1 MNFSC
6 LQENL
11 QKGLQF
17 VSHITGREQSLPIL
31 SSILFKT
38 QDGLLTLYAT
48 NLEIGAS
55 CSIRGKIEKEGSIA
69 LPSKIFTEYIS
80 LLPKEKIDIELHDN
94 NILHVKCQNYS
105 TKIKGLDPNEFPLI
119 PQLESPQQFEFQ
131 TEELKKAFQCTLF
144 TVSPQETKQ
153 ELSGLLCLF
162 NHEQNTVVCVG
173 TDAYRLAEYTLSP
186 SQEIPLTESVI
197 IPLRT
202 AQEVLRMMQQDTSG
216 KIRMEWN
223 EHQIAF
229 YCDSYQLIS
238 KRIQGTYPDYTQII
252 PQSFATKI
260 VLDVDECSKAVKTT
274 SLFSKSSLSDIHI
287 QCLSTNRD
295 QGRLL
300 FSSSNAATGESVVQL
315 EVEMQGSENAITLN
329 YKYFLDGLQT
339 LESTKGLLSIIDNTN
354 PCILKPIEKP
364 GYQYLIMPI
373 RQ

>member
-1 MNFSC
+1 VIISC

-17 VSHITGREQSLPIL
+17 ISHLTGREQNLPIL

-38 QDGLLTLYAT
+38 QDGLLMLYAT

-69 LPSKIFTEYIS
+69 LPAKIFTEYIS

-94 NILHVKCQNYS
+94 NILHIKCQNYS
-105 TKIKGLDPNEFPLI
+105 TKIKGLDPNEFPPI
-119 PQLESPQQFEFQ
+119 PQLESPFSFEFQ
-131 TEELKKAFQCTLF
+131 SAELKKALQYTLF
-144 TVSPQETKQ
+144 TVSTQESKQ

-162 NHEQNTVVCVG
+162 QQEQSTITHVG
-173 TDAYRLAEYTLSP
+173 TDAYRLAEYSLTTT
-186 SQEIPLTESVI
+186 QQIPTTESII

-202 AQEVLRMMQQDTSG
+202 AQEVLRMLQQDVSG

-223 EHQIAF
+223 DHQLAF

-260 VLDVDECSKAVKTT
+260 VLNVEECIKAVKTT

-300 FSSSNAATGESVVQL
+300 LSSSNAVTGESVVQL
-315 EVEMQGSENAITLN
+315 EVEMQGSENTITLN
-329 YKYFLDGLQT
+329 HKYFLDGLQA
-339 LESTKGLLSIIDNTN
+339 LESPKALLSIIDNTN
-354 PCILKPIEKP
+354 PCILKPIEKT